1 MRSLPSSG
9 SRTTSVHVLIPVAM
23 CPHREGVAVFIGFPW
38 LTLHRFRE
46 MEDRVASRK
55 YLRDA
60 WDVASPGG
68 WQLSLVCT
76 RSFAL
81 HRSNRES
88 LRRTLRIT
96 RSPGQF
102 PPVFEHRD

>member
-76 RSFAL
+76 RSIRL
-81 HRSNRES
+81 HRPNRAN
-88 LRRTLRIT
+88 LARTLRQNQH
-96 RSPGQF
+96 PGAF
-102 PPVFEHRD
+102 RDVF